1 MLQRSCSALQ
11 LLLLL
16 GSLSTLLSAP
26 LRSQSAPQDNNGH
39 QVFKTNA
46 QIVVVEVVVTGT
58 SARVS
63 AVVPV
68 PGGPEPDRAGAPEA
82 AEGGH

>member
-1 MLQRSCSALQ
+1 VVV
-11 LLLLL
+11 
-16 GSLSTLLSAP
+16 P
-26 LRSQSAPQDNNGH
+26 LRLIPPLAAYPD
-39 QVFKTNA
+39 T
-46 QIVVVEVVVTGT
+46 IEVVVTGT

-68 PGGPEPDRAGAPEA
+68 PGAPERDRAGAPEA